1 MQVRVID
8 DSGKVWDAACQ
19 AFREEFHLAWIDGD
33 MSPQLVDN
41 LGFIRLLLRGGT
53 TRVIDFNPGSVARPA
68 IAGLNRWLRSQKR
81 ACEQV
86 SLAFGPAFAERKY
99 RICPSAIAALR
110 DLEALVEEVRGPEPP
125 FTALSGSLHEVQ
137 SIPAFAPLFAHWRVN
152 GGVFSEADFGPLLR
166 YAHDRFIIFA
176 PRSGDGALKI
186 VHAGSGLRIPDKR
199 SHAALNG
206 ARLSDVAD
214 QAFGQWTSGIYR
226 SVLER
231 QMPRFDHI
239 HALIRW
245 PSVGRVERK
254 YSRLILPCRTKE
266 GQRLLLG
273 VSGEL
278 GAPDLDVEVA

>member
-8 DSGKVWDAACQ
+8 DSGKVWDAASH

-33 MSPQLVDN
+33 MSPRLVDN
-41 LGFIRLLLRGGT
+41 MGFIRVLHRRGAA
-53 TRVIDFNPGSVARPA
+53 RVIDFNPDSVARPA
-68 IAGLNRWLRSQKR
+68 IASLIKWLGDR
-81 ACEQV
+81 EQ
-86 SLAFGPAFAERKY
+86 SGERICLAYGPAGSVRTH
-99 RICPSAIAALR
+99 RIFGSGLAALHE
-110 DLEALVEEVRGPEPP
+110 LEALIEEVRGPQLP
-125 FTALSGSLHEVQ
+125 FTSLPDSLNEVQ
-137 SIPAFAPLFAHWRVN
+137 RVPAFAALFANWQATS
-152 GGVFSEADFGPLLR
+152 GVFAEADYRPFLR
-166 YAHDRFIIFA
+166 YARDRFIIFA

-186 VHAGSGLRIPDKR
+186 VHAGSGLKIPDKR

-214 QAFGQWTSGIYR
+214 QEFGQWTSGIYR

-266 GQRLLLG
+266 GEQLLLG